1 MYIKNNYNYMD
12 FLNHLKDYI
21 YVDKYYKKLN
31 QLNNI
36 DYKNIINYL
45 NIQWSK
51 ILQEIEDDYY
61 SYITIDKIHSC
72 DLMLFNQK
80 MNEFIKKNYTMG
92 LFFIN
97 SFIRYI

>member
-1 MYIKNNYNYMD
+1 MD
-12 FLNHLKDYI
+12 FLDHLKDYI

-51 ILQEIEDDYY
+51 IVQEIEDELY
-61 SYITIDKIHSC
+61 SSITIDKIYKC
-72 DLMLFNQK
+72 DNQLFNQK
-80 MNEFIKKNYTMG
+80 MNEFINQNYTMG
-92 LFFIN
+92 IFFIN
-97 SFIRYI
+97 SFNRYI